1 MDLLIQLAFVL
12 GILLYGVI
20 LSRLI
25 PMRYHLIANLSAS
38 VFAVF
43 CAVRVGLNFEQL
55 GLSLKLFWPGILV
68 AFVASIMLI
77 VSIYLLSKIS
87 FTHKYFVSSHSA
99 LRASPSRLAYE
110 TAVRIP
116 LSTALAEEILF
127 RGVLFG
133 VLMYYSGTHVA
144 IIVSSLVFGLW
155 HIFPALNFTNESY
168 YLELRQG
175 PFLSKLLHIIVN
187 VLATALA
194 GLVFA
199 WLRLLSGSIIAP
211 WLLHW
216 TINSTTVLSALFVV
230 KRKTRQ

>member
-1 MDLLIQLAFVL
+1 MEILVQAAFVL
-12 GILLYGVI
+12 GVLIYGIV

-25 PMRYHLIANLSAS
+25 PMRYHLVANLSAS
-38 VFAVF
+38 AFAIF
-43 CAVRVGLNFEQL
+43 CAISVGLNFEQL
-55 GLSLKLFWPGILV
+55 GLSIKLFWPGI
-68 AFVASIMLI
+68 FVALTASVFLI
-77 VSIYLLSKIS
+77 ISIYLLSKIS

-133 VLMYYSGTHVA
+133 VLLYYSGTHVA
-144 IIVSSLVFGLW
+144 IIGSSLVFGLW

-175 PFLSKLLHIIVN
+175 RLISKLLHIVVN

-194 GLVFA
+194 GIVFA

-216 TINSTTVLSALFVV
+216 TINSTTVLSSLFVV
-230 KRKTRQ
+230 KRRSK